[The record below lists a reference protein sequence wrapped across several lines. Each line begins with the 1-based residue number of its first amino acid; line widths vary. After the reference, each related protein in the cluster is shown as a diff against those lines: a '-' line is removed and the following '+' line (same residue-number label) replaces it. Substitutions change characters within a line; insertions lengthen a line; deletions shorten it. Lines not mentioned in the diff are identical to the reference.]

1 MLGRFLNLRYPVAF
15 WRALTPAEIGL
26 LVNEWVLFEKYMQ
39 VLHNVGE
46 RKVLLARKQILMN
59 GLEEIALHAAQLQWS
74 LITLKLSGMPLQE
87 AIDSLPEW
95 SDPQSVNVLE
105 LLQQPYRVFYDFKA
119 CWSIRQLE
127 KICEE
132 ENIPLPRPDD
142 R

>member
-1 MLGRFLNLRYPVAF
+1 
-15 WRALTPAEIGL
+15 
-26 LVNEWVLFEKYMQ
+26 VNEWVLFEKYMQ

-46 RKVLLARKQILMN
+46 RKVILARKQILTN
-59 GLEEIALHAAQLQWS
+59 GLEELSLHAAKLQWS
-74 LITLKLSGMPLQE
+74 LITLKLSGVPLEE
-87 AIDSLPEW
+87 AKNSLPQW